1 MGLFSQ
7 IPGISLD
14 YTKIQATIDALTGE
28 TIQRRAMHVI
38 LYDAVTGGPVA
49 VGGGGSGGG
58 GLTATDSAQLALIN
72 TKLIDVFSPGT
83 STLDLP
89 TQSALTT
96 TARALMGNGTI
107 CRSMQIQAIK
117 PDGTPNTGQ
126 IAIGTS
132 TRQTLYLAP
141 GEVWGDSA
149 PLGKYLDLSQIFVRS
164 LTAGDCITLV
174 VRS

>member
-38 LYDAVTGGPVA
+38 LYDAATGGPVA
-49 VGGGGSGGG
+49 SSSGGG
-58 GLTATDSAQLALIN
+58 G
-72 TKLIDVFSPGT
+72 GT
-83 STLDLP
+83 TTPTPSTLDLP

-96 TARALMGNGTI
+96 TARALMPVGTM
-107 CRSMQIQAIK
+107 CLSFEIQSIR
-117 PDGTPNTGQ
+117 PDGTFNTGL
-126 IAIGTS
+126 IAIGTA
-132 TRQTLYLAP
+132 TRQTLYISP
-141 GEVWGDSA
+141 GDAWNDPA
-149 PLGKYLDLSQIFVRS
+149 LFGKVTDLSQVFVRA

>member
-14 YTKIQATIDALTGE
+14 YTKIQATIDAITGE

-38 LYDAVTGGPVA
+38 LYDAATGGPVA
-49 VGGGGSGGG
+49 TTGGSGGG
-58 GLTATDSAQLALIN
+58 GLTPSDSAQLALIN
-72 TKLIDVFSPGT
+72 TKLIDVFPAGS

-89 TQSALTT
+89 VQAALTT
-96 TARALMGNGTI
+96 TARALMGAGTT
-107 CRSMQIQAIK
+107 CRSLQIQSIR
-117 PDGTPNTGQ
+117 PDGTANVGQ
-126 IAIGTS
+126 IAIGTA
-132 TRQTLYLAP
+132 TRQTMYLAP

-149 PLGKYLDLSQIFVRS
+149 PLGKLLDLSQIFVRS
-164 LTAGDCITLV
+164 LTAGDFITLV

>member
-38 LYDAVTGGPVA
+38 MYDAATGGPVA
-49 VGGGGSGGG
+49 VGGGGGG

-89 TQSALTT
+89 TQAALTT
-96 TARALMGNGTI
+96 TARALMGTGNL
-107 CRSMQIQAIK
+107 CRSMQIQSIR
-117 PDGTPNTGQ
+117 PDGTANTGQ

-132 TRQTLYLAP
+132 TRQTMYLAP

-149 PLGKYLDLSQIFVRS
+149 PLGKYLDLSQIFIRS